1 MYNTSLTLFMRRI
14 INVTSLLYGHTTDPS
29 KKQLSEYPAFRKMSY
44 RHQSATSGDNFHYNT
59 GGSHQSAA
67 SHHRNFR
74 RYGPQTDIERRAVLA
89 LIAREREAQMQAQA
103 SESYMQSDM
112 RADGKFTSFFWKYAR
127 CPRKFSI
134 GR

>member
-1 MYNTSLTLFMRRI
+1 MFPPYYMATQQTHLRNSH
-14 INVTSLLYGHTTDPS
+14 LYILHFF
-29 KKQLSEYPAFRKMSY
+29 FRKMSY
-44 RHQSATSGDNFHYNT
+44 RHQSATAGDNFHYNT

-112 RADGKFTSFFWKYAR
+112 RADGKLTSFLEIYQLFKKNFPYLDR
-127 CPRKFSI
+127 LSI
-134 GR
+134 TKGRVK